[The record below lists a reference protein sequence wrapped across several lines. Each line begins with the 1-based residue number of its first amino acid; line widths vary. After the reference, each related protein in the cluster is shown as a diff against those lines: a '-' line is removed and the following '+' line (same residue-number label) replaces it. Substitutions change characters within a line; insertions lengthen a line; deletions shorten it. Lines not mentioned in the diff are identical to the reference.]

1 MHANL
6 NPVKQLCLL
15 NVPKDIVVVHNH
27 KETYFFLPRFTRSRF
42 TTKTLHNSST
52 NRYKQRTTKGD
63 HKRSLLNTRDP
74 TKNEIVWWGIGGA
87 KMRER
92 WYRVRCNPRQK
103 EKYTTRGEHDNAEKK
118 EKREQR
124 MAKGRKNGRNKGMR

>member
-1 MHANL
+1 M
-6 NPVKQLCLL
+6 
-15 NVPKDIVVVHNH
+15 
-27 KETYFFLPRFTRSRF
+27 PRFTRSRF

-92 WYRVRCNPRQK
+92 DGIVCDVIPGKKKNIQRKENMTTQK
-103 EKYTTRGEHDNAEKK
+103 
-118 EKREQR
+118 KREEGTTYGKRSQ
-124 MAKGRKNGRNKGMR
+124 KWQK